1 MKLLNNYLR
10 HPAYREYP
18 VVGVSWEQ
26 AMIIVCGGQTRVN
39 EEYC

>member
-1 MKLLNNYLR
+1 MFLNNYLR

-26 AMIIVCGGQTRVN
+26 AMTIVCGEQIELTK
-39 EEYC
+39 EY